1 MTRKFTPT
9 ASTPLSLLSIDD
21 TLFLPVPV
29 VERLLQKRL
38 SRAITFP
45 GGVVSREDIFASNVF
60 GRGYFL
66 PRNFFHWQ
74 LSFCVGDCPRYRHC
88 LIQEDDFAKGAYN
101 LGAVLL
107 G

>member
-45 GGVVSREDIFASNVF
+45 GG
-60 GRGYFL
+60 G
-66 PRNFFHWQ
+66 
-74 LSFCVGDCPRYRHC
+74 SFQGGHFC
-88 LIQEDDFAKGAYN
+88 LERFWPGILFAKRFVFTGSCRVASET
-101 LGAVLL
+101 ARDTATA
-107 G
+107 